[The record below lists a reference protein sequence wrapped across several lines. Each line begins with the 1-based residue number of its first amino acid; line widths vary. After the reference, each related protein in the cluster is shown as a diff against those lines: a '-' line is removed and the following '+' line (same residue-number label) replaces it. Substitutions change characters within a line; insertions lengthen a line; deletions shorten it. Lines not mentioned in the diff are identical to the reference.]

1 MAKSQRPYLIRALHD
16 WLLDSGHTPF
26 LLVAAG
32 DPGVVVPPQHVSK
45 DGKIILNLS
54 PQAVH
59 GLQLGNDEIRF
70 TARFSGAQFTVIVP
84 PQAVL
89 AIYAKETGEGMM
101 FGDTDSGAGEKSQG
115 DRPDAEPPPTGD
127 GGSKRSHLR
136 VVK

>member
-1 MAKSQRPYLIRALHD
+1 MTKSQRPYLIRALHE

-32 DPGVVVPPQHVSK
+32 APGVNVPPRHVSK

-54 PQAVH
+54 PQAVQ
-59 GLQLGNDEIRF
+59 GLELGNDTIRF
-70 TARFSGAQFTVIVP
+70 SARFGGAPFTVIVP
-84 PQAVL
+84 PDAVL

-101 FGDTDSGAGEKSQG
+101 FGEAKSPEKQPGSET
-115 DRPDAEPPPTGD
+115 PDAEPPQPSGD
-127 GGSKRSHLR
+127 GGGRRPHLR